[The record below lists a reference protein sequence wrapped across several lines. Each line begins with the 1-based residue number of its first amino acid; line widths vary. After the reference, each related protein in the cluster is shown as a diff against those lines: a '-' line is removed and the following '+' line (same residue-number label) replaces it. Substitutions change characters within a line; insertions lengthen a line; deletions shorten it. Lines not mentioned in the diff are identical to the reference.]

1 MEERISKALEIA
13 TDTKVFEMGPGASAV
28 APEVFGNLFPGRKA
42 VVIADVNTWPVLGEK
57 VFKLFR
63 SAGIPVSEY
72 VIDKKE
78 FHAEW
83 KYVEMLDA
91 ILDGDTAK
99 ARTIENDPQHVEAD
113 AESAFRNPSEDYPVA
128 VSVGSGVIN
137 DLCKLSSYH
146 HGQSYISLP
155 TAASVDGYS
164 SFGASIS
171 YRNSKQTFSC
181 PAPVAIIA
189 DIDVIAAAPKEMTAA
204 GYADLAAKIPAG
216 AEWMIAD
223 LMGTEP
229 IVPEAWHVLQD
240 VLDSQLSD
248 PEGVAAGNPKAV
260 ADLFE
265 GLTLSGIAMQA
276 ARSSRPASCCDHL
289 FSHILD
295 MTGYRFNGKLQSHG
309 FQVAIGTLTMCA
321 VFDEFLKMDL
331 SSLDVDK
338 CAEAWPSLEEEQ
350 QRALGIFR
358 DFPAPLLGYTEITKK
373 YDDAA
378 TVRRQL
384 ETIRDS

>member
-155 TAASVDGYS
+155 TAASVDG
-164 SFGASIS
+164 
-171 YRNSKQTFSC
+171 
-181 PAPVAIIA
+181 
-189 DIDVIAAAPKEMTAA
+189 
-204 GYADLAAKIPAG
+204 
-216 AEWMIAD
+216 
-223 LMGTEP
+223 
-229 IVPEAWHVLQD
+229 
-240 VLDSQLSD
+240 
-248 PEGVAAGNPKAV
+248 
-260 ADLFE
+260 
-265 GLTLSGIAMQA
+265 
-276 ARSSRPASCCDHL
+276 
-289 FSHILD
+289 
-295 MTGYRFNGKLQSHG
+295 
-309 FQVAIGTLTMCA
+309 
-321 VFDEFLKMDL
+321 
-331 SSLDVDK
+331 
-338 CAEAWPSLEEEQ
+338 
-350 QRALGIFR
+350 
-358 DFPAPLLGYTEITKK
+358 
-373 YDDAA
+373 
-378 TVRRQL
+378 
-384 ETIRDS
+384 

>member
-137 DLCKLSSYH
+137 AS
-146 HGQSYISLP
+146 SLP
-155 TAASVDGYS
+155 ITTDSPTSRSLPQLPSTVIPRSELRFPTGIPS
-164 SFGASIS
+164 RHS
-171 YRNSKQTFSC
+171 
-181 PAPVAIIA
+181 PVR
-189 DIDVIAAAPKEMTAA
+189 
-204 GYADLAAKIPAG
+204 LR
-216 AEWMIAD
+216 
-223 LMGTEP
+223 
-229 IVPEAWHVLQD
+229 
-240 VLDSQLSD
+240 S
-248 PEGVAAGNPKAV
+248 
-260 ADLFE
+260 
-265 GLTLSGIAMQA
+265 
-276 ARSSRPASCCDHL
+276 RSSPTS
-289 FSHILD
+289 
-295 MTGYRFNGKLQSHG
+295 M
-309 FQVAIGTLTMCA
+309 
-321 VFDEFLKMDL
+321 
-331 SSLDVDK
+331 SL
-338 CAEAWPSLEEEQ
+338 P
-350 QRALGIFR
+350 
-358 DFPAPLLGYTEITKK
+358 PH
-373 YDDAA
+373 
-378 TVRRQL
+378 RR
-384 ETIRDS
+384 R